1 MNWTELTWQKSEGI
15 YDRIVEM
22 PFIRRL
28 IDGSLPLENFKF
40 YIQQDSNYLGYF
52 GRALSLIAARTADDY
67 VLDYI
72 RFAEGAIVVENA
84 LHAGYFNE
92 FGINGK
98 AEISPACHHYTS
110 FLMSTA
116 AVGRV
121 ETAMAAVL
129 PCFLIYKKVGDY
141 ICQNQQR
148 GDNPYSTWINTY
160 AGEEFGALV
169 QKALR
174 ICDEVAQRCT
184 PAQQNEMTEAFLTA
198 SRLEWLFWD
207 SAWRLEE
214 WQPVV

>member
-1 MNWTELTWQKSEGI
+1 MNWTELTWQKSDAI
-15 YDRIVEM
+15 YKRIVEM
-22 PFIRRL
+22 PFIQGL
-28 IDGSLPLENFKF
+28 IDGTLPLEKFKF
-40 YIQQDSNYLGYF
+40 YIQQDSNYLEYF
-52 GRALSLIAARTADDY
+52 GRALSLIAARAPDEY

-92 FGINGK
+92 FGISGK
-98 AEISPACHHYTS
+98 AEISPACHHYTN

-116 AVGRV
+116 AVARV

-129 PCFLIYKKVGDY
+129 PCFWIYKKVGDY
-141 ICQNQQR
+141 IYQNQQR
-148 GDNPYSTWINTY
+148 DDNPYKTWINTY
-160 AGEEFGALV
+160 AGEEFGLLV

-174 ICDEVAQRCT
+174 ICDEVALMCT
-184 PAQQNEMTEAFLTA
+184 AVQQEEMTEAFLTA

-207 SAWRLEE
+207 SAWRLES